1 VFWLIYGILLHSLPV
16 SIANG
21 LTLVLSASILFC
33 KLRFDSHATEEL
45 EKIA

>member
-1 VFWLIYGILLHSLPV
+1 
-16 SIANG
+16 

-45 EKIA
+45 EKIV